1 MLLGGLLAGP
11 NSLHLL
17 LFFITQFEIPR
28 VSSCHDLIV
37 LHFVV
42 EFDEFHC
49 DSILVFVC
57 QVFPKQALLLSLV

>member
-42 EFDEFHC
+42 EFNEFHC

-57 QVFPKQALLLSLV
+57 